1 MKNEVSGLVSFY
13 EFERR
18 SQGHNKSWSEH
29 LDTNAEGGFA
39 GVAKLQSHYRQ
50 QQKVS
55 SRDEQVFLSQKRLEK
70 FKENYNHYQKRNP
83 KLLAPST
90 LLGWMSSKW
99 VLFDS
104 GCYQTRLNDLAKL
117 VQRLDNIVPAEYL
130 TKLRLAEGDINP
142 NWSTDL
148 PVFIQ
153 RAAYSR
159 SNAFVEMIDLEL
171 KKRCEQK
178 ILRRLSFQEM
188 KMRKDSITSP
198 FVTLGWALS
207 TKATRQRWDL
217 LPLYLQSESGIYWL
231 CGKAGSGKST
241 LMKLLSD
248 HELEDLFRDML
259 TRVDKR
265 YLLQAAR
272 ILKVC
277 KLYTAQYIIGVPTLG
292 LAQLDWH
299 DYNSSRLAEALKY
312 GFSIIEKETNC
323 NRIEGRLRSRCGG
336 LLELRRSNRLP
347 QRFCFCGQFNFGG
360 YNTCHEDFDTDSVIV
375 FMHRS
380 VFDFL
385 DMEETW
391 ELDCLDLGA
400 EHEFD
405 EQAAVGCLSLHLA
418 HCSANQNN
426 NSHFPSQCIE
436 HIYDAWRRA
445 LWANWKTGTQIM
457 RVVAAFVDVLRMAQ
471 SARRWASDY
480 PWGDFPPEKIM
491 LRLAVEAGMLDLIER
506 FRDKNPSLDTLEG
519 CYPLLFHATNPVFP
533 TILSQKNIPK
543 RHYAM
548 CLYLTVSNHVARWL
562 LSLGYCTNESFTSK
576 RKIKLLPGNIG

>member
-1 MKNEVSGLVSFY
+1 MRAKDTSSTIIPGNEN
-13 EFERR
+13 EERLYNLAIR
-18 SQGHNKSWSEH
+18 Y
-29 LDTNAEGGFA
+29 L
-39 GVAKLQSHYRQ
+39 GVGAKHESY
-50 QQKVS
+50 
-55 SRDEQVFLSQKRLEK
+55 
-70 FKENYNHYQKRNP
+70 
-83 KLLAPST
+83 T
-90 LLGWMSSKW
+90 SK
-99 VLFDS
+99 
-104 GCYQTRLNDLAKL
+104 
-117 VQRLDNIVPAEYL
+117 
-130 TKLRLAEGDINP
+130 
-142 NWSTDL
+142 
-148 PVFIQ
+148 
-153 RAAYSR
+153 
-159 SNAFVEMIDLEL
+159 M
-171 KKRCEQK
+171 
-178 ILRRLSFQEM
+178 
-188 KMRKDSITSP
+188 
-198 FVTLGWALS
+198 
-207 TKATRQRWDL
+207 DL

-480 PWGDFPPEKIM
+480 PWEISHQRRSCYASRSKP
-491 LRLAVEAGMLDLIER
+491 
-506 FRDKNPSLDTLEG
+506 G
-519 CYPLLFHATNPVFP
+519 C
-533 TILSQKNIPK
+533 
-543 RHYAM
+543 
-548 CLYLTVSNHVARWL
+548 
-562 LSLGYCTNESFTSK
+562 
-576 RKIKLLPGNIG
+576 